1 MGTLVPLEP
10 VRQRPVTAAGKTA
23 KVALVLGGGGVT
35 GGVYAV
41 GALRALDLLAV
52 NMSVNQFDV
61 YLGTSSGSFVAALA
75 ANGVTPEEMMQVVLG
90 ERPAAFRDLDAGM
103 LLPPNLPGLLR
114 SGIGLP
120 RHLLELAYQVATARG
135 GGALIDALVAF
146 ADSLP
151 AGFATTRGIE
161 RYLREVL
168 AHPERSDDFRT
179 LARELYIVATDLDS
193 CERIVF
199 GEPAWDHVAISRAV
213 SASTALP
220 VLYAPVTIAGR
231 ELIDGG
237 IVSTTNLDVAAAH
250 GATLIVVVNP
260 LVPFSNEGGSSRAD
274 ADRGSRSRRVSDF
287 GFSRIAYQ
295 SFKLL
300 AHQRLHERSESWA
313 ARFPGV
319 DIVLIEPDRDDRLMF
334 ETSLMSYSSRID
346 IATHGFRSVTHRL
359 AGDYDRLKEI
369 CARHGVEISAERVR
383 GVLEHFAPEQER
395 SQGWRRIFE
404 QTTGALLRQSGGS

>member
-10 VRQRPVTAAGKTA
+10 VTQRPAADRGA
-23 KVALVLGGGGVT
+23 ASKVALVLGGGGVT

-41 GALRALDLLAV
+41 GALRALDLLSV

-61 YLGTSSGSFVAALA
+61 FLGTSSGSFVAALA
-75 ANGVTPEEMMQVVLG
+75 ANGVTSEEMMQVVLG
-90 ERPAAFRDLDAGM
+90 ERPTAFRDLDAGT
-103 LLPPNLPGLLR
+103 LLPLNVSGLLR
-114 SGIGLP
+114 SAIGLP
-120 RHLLELAYQVATARG
+120 RHLLQLSYQLATARG
-135 GGALIDALVAF
+135 GGALVDALLAF

-151 AGFATTRGIE
+151 AGFATTAGIE

-168 AHPERSDDFRT
+168 ADPERSDDFRT

-193 CERIVF
+193 CERIIF
-199 GEPAWDHVAISRAV
+199 GEPGWDDVPISRAV
-213 SASTALP
+213 SASSALP
-220 VLYAPVTIAGR
+220 VLYAPVRIGDR

-250 GATLIVVVNP
+250 GATLIIVVNP
-260 LVPFSNEGGSSRAD
+260 LVPFSSERPGRGG
-274 ADRGSRSRRVSDF
+274 RGAGRVSDF
-287 GFSRIAYQ
+287 GFSQIAYQ

-300 AHQRLHERSESWA
+300 AHQRLHERRESWA

-319 DIVLIEPDRDDRLMF
+319 DIVLIEPDRDDKLMF
-334 ETSLMSYSSRID
+334 ETSLMNYSARID
-346 IATHGFRSVTHRL
+346 IATHGFRSVTHKL
-359 AGDYDRLKEI
+359 AGDYDRLKEV

-404 QTTGALLRQSGGS
+404 QTTGALLRQSGSG

>member
-1 MGTLVPLEP
+1 MGTVVPLEP
-10 VRQRPVTAAGKTA
+10 VSERPAAGRDGSS

-52 NMSVNQFDV
+52 NMNVNQFDV

-75 ANGVTPEEMMQVVLG
+75 ANGVSTEEMMRAVLG
-90 ERPAAFRDLDAGM
+90 ERPAAFRELDART
-103 LLPPNLPGLLR
+103 LLQPNLPGLLR
-114 SGIGLP
+114 SGGS
-120 RHLLELAYQVATARG
+120 
-135 GGALIDALVAF
+135 LIDALFAF

-151 AGFATTRGIE
+151 SGFATTRGIE
-161 RYLREVL
+161 RYLQAVF
-168 AHPERSDDFRT
+168 ADPERSDDFRK

-199 GEPAWDHVAISRAV
+199 GEPGWDDVPISLAV

-220 VLYAPVTIAGR
+220 VLYAPVRIADR

-250 GATLIVVVNP
+250 GAKLIVVVNP
-260 LVPFSNEGGSSRAD
+260 LVPFTNQRAAAGTGG
-274 ADRGSRSRRVSDF
+274 RGGRRVSDF
-287 GFSRIAYQ
+287 GFSQIAYQ

-319 DIVLIEPDRDDRLMF
+319 DIVLIEPDRDDLLMF
-334 ETSLMSYSSRID
+334 ETSLMNYSSRID
-346 IATHGFRSVTHRL
+346 IATHGFRSVTHKL
-359 AGDYDRLKEI
+359 AGDYDRLKEV
-369 CARHGVEISAERVR
+369 CARHGLEISADRVR
-383 GVLEHFAPEQER
+383 AVLEHFAPEQER
-395 SQGWRRIFE
+395 SQGWRRILE
-404 QTTGALLRQSGGS
+404 QTTGALLRQSGSG

>member
-10 VRQRPVTAAGKTA
+10 VTQRPAADRGA
-23 KVALVLGGGGVT
+23 ASKVALVLGGGGVT

-41 GALRALDLLAV
+41 GALRALDLLSV

-61 YLGTSSGSFVAALA
+61 FLGTSSGSFVAALA
-75 ANGVTPEEMMQVVLG
+75 ANGVTSEEMMQVVLG
-90 ERPAAFRDLDAGM
+90 ERPTAFRDLDAGT
-103 LLPPNLPGLLR
+103 LLPLNVSGLLR
-114 SGIGLP
+114 SAIGLP
-120 RHLLELAYQVATARG
+120 RHLLQLSYQLATARG
-135 GGALIDALVAF
+135 GGALVDALLAF

-151 AGFATTRGIE
+151 AGFATTAGIE

-168 AHPERSDDFRT
+168 ADPERSDDFRT

-193 CERIVF
+193 CERIIF
-199 GEPAWDHVAISRAV
+199 GEPGWDDVPISRAV
-213 SASTALP
+213 SASSALP
-220 VLYAPVTIAGR
+220 VLYAPVRIGDR

-250 GATLIVVVNP
+250 GATLIIVVNP
-260 LVPFSNEGGSSRAD
+260 LVPFSSERPGRGG
-274 ADRGSRSRRVSDF
+274 RGAGRVSDF
-287 GFSRIAYQ
+287 GFSQIAYQ

-300 AHQRLHERSESWA
+300 AHQRLHERRESWA

-319 DIVLIEPDRDDRLMF
+319 DIVLIEPDRDDKLMF
-334 ETSLMSYSSRID
+334 ETSLMSYSSRIE
-346 IATHGFRSVTHRL
+346 IAKHGFRSVTHKL
-359 AGDYDRLKEI
+359 AGDYDRLKEV
-369 CARHGVEISAERVR
+369 CARHGVEISAERER

-404 QTTGALLRQSGGS
+404 QTTGAVIRQAGGS